1 MWSLRALSTDAPS
14 QLDVLGHDGDALG
27 VDRAQIGVFKETYK
41 VGLSGL
47 LKSQHGR
54 TLKAEIALEILGNLS
69 HQTLEGK
76 LTD

>member
-1 MWSLRALSTDAPS
+1 MWSSRALSTDAPC

-41 VGLSGL
+41 VSLSGL
-47 LKSQHGR
+47 LESQYGR
-54 TLKAEIALEILGNLS
+54 ALKAKIALEILGDLT
-69 HQTLEGK
+69 HQTLERK